1 VLDARGVSFSSH
13 ISRLCCALVFV
24 LILSS
29 CDSLKSRG
37 IAPGDRAPE
46 LPFPDLNGESFSLE
60 KVKGKV
66 VLINFW
72 ASWCGPCILELPN
85 LEKLQQRL
93 KGRDFSVIAVGI
105 DDQKENLASFK
116 AQYGLTFPILVDEDG
131 ASKQAYHLG
140 GVPETLMLDK
150 QGRVVLFIDPEDQQP
165 TAKVNGPREW
175 DSDSIVKQIEKLL

>member
-1 VLDARGVSFSSH
+1 VLDARGLFFSSH
-13 ISRLCCALVFV
+13 ISRICCALVFV

-37 IAPGDRAPE
+37 IAPGDLAPE
-46 LPFPDLNGESFSLE
+46 LPFPDLNGENFSLE

-93 KGRDFSVIAVGI
+93 RGRDFSVIAVGI